1 MGWVM
6 GAPVIYKTLK
16 ENTGGQDLGQSQ
28 NPMGF
33 PQHGK
38 LFEEFSTVWKTFFH
52 GVENGQNVA
61 AGVRKLSQVS
71 HGRLETGRG
80 GRRGIGGIR

>member
-1 MGWVM
+1 M

-38 LFEEFSTVWKTFFH
+38 LFEEFSTVWKLFSRLWKTDKMSQR
-52 GVENGQNVA
+52 ECANC
-61 AGVRKLSQVS
+61 RK
-71 HGRLETGRG
+71 
-80 GRRGIGGIR
+80 